1 MRNYFE
7 TQRINWVKYN
17 PNSIVFK
24 SNNLV
29 KKLVPQ
35 ENVLSYTSKGNRDVQ
50 MCKLTG
56 GKQSSSTQGN
66 HTWYSQEKYKA
77 VHVHLQNLK
86 SEYPTADLEFID
98 RTPRRDSAGET
109 IPSVN
114 ALVYIKSLHRG
125 FDWVQDPNTGHYGKV
140 LKPNACGVDEGY
152 YIAYGGQ
159 GEDNGMKFH
168 EFRELLDIAEAVKNF
183 LAEVAVPFKN
193 GTLIQDDLLV
203 A

>member
-17 PNSIVFK
+17 PTNIIFK

-29 KKLVPQ
+29 KKLLPQ
-35 ENVLSYTSKGNRDVQ
+35 ENALSYKSKTDRDNQ
-50 MCKLTG
+50 MCKNMG
-56 GKQSSSTQGN
+56 GTKYSNGN
-66 HTWYSQEKYKA
+66 NTWYSQDTYKS
-77 VHVHLQNLK
+77 VHVHLKNLK
-86 SEYPTADLEFID
+86 SEFPTADLEFID
-98 RTPRRDSAGET
+98 RTHRIDSAGEH

-114 ALVYIKSLHRG
+114 ALVYITSFHRG
-125 FDWVQDPNTGHYGKV
+125 GDWVKCPNTGNYSKV
-140 LKPNACGVDEGY
+140 SKPNVCGVDEGY

-168 EFRELLDIAEAVKNF
+168 EFRELLDISEAVKNF
-183 LAEVAVPFKN
+183 LVEVVVPFKN
-193 GTLIQDDLLV
+193 GTLMQHHLLV

>member
-17 PNSIVFK
+17 PTNIIFK

-29 KKLVPQ
+29 KKLLPQ
-35 ENVLSYTSKGNRDVQ
+35 ENSLSYKSKSHRDDQMRKNMGGTKYSNGN
-50 MCKLTG
+50 
-56 GKQSSSTQGN
+56 N
-66 HTWYSQEKYKA
+66 TWYGQDTYKS
-77 VHVHLQNLK
+77 VHVHLKDLK
-86 SEYPTADLEFID
+86 SEFPTADLEFVD
-98 RTPRRDSAGET
+98 RTPRMDSAGEH
-109 IPSVN
+109 IPHVN

-125 FDWVQDPNTGHYGKV
+125 WDWVKCPNTGDYSKV
-140 LKPNACGVDEGY
+140 SKQNVCGVDEGY

-168 EFRELLDIAEAVKNF
+168 EFRELLDISEAVKNF
-183 LAEVAVPFKN
+183 LVEVVVPFKN
-193 GTLIQDDLLV
+193 GTLMQDHLLV

>member
-1 MRNYFE
+1 MINYFD

-17 PNSIVFK
+17 STNIIFK
-24 SNNLV
+24 NNNLV

-35 ENVLSYTSKGNRDVQ
+35 ENILSYKSKTDRDEQMRKKMGGTVHHGN
-50 MCKLTG
+50 G
-56 GKQSSSTQGN
+56 
-66 HTWYSQEKYKA
+66 HIWYSQDTYKS

-98 RTPRRDSAGET
+98 RTPRKDSAGEA
-109 IPSVN
+109 IPRIN
-114 ALVYIKSLHRG
+114 ALVYITSFHRG
-125 FDWVQDPNTGHYGKV
+125 FDWVTDSKGNWTKKHKANV
-140 LKPNACGVDEGY
+140 CGVDEGY

-168 EFRELLDIAEAVKNF
+168 EFRELLDISEAVKNF
-183 LAEVAVPFKN
+183 LVEVVVPFKN
-193 GTLIQDDLLV
+193 GTLEQNHLLV

>member
-1 MRNYFE
+1 MRNYFD

-17 PNSIVFK
+17 STNIIFK
-24 SNNLV
+24 NNNLV

-35 ENVLSYTSKGNRDVQ
+35 ENVLKYKSKTDRDEQ
-50 MCKLTG
+50 MCKKMG
-56 GKQSSSTQGN
+56 GKPIQTAQG
-66 HTWYSQEKYKA
+66 HTWYSQDTYKS

-98 RTPRRDSAGET
+98 RTPRKDSAGEPVP
-109 IPSVN
+109 IVN
-114 ALVYIKSLHRG
+114 ALVYITSLHRRW
-125 FDWVQDPNTGHYGKV
+125 DWVRDPNTGQFSKV
-140 LKPNACGVDEGY
+140 SKQNVCGVDEGY

-168 EFRELLDIAEAVKNF
+168 EFRELLDISEAVKNF
-183 LAEVAVPFKN
+183 LVEVVVPFKN
-193 GTLIQDDLLV
+193 GTLEQNHLLV